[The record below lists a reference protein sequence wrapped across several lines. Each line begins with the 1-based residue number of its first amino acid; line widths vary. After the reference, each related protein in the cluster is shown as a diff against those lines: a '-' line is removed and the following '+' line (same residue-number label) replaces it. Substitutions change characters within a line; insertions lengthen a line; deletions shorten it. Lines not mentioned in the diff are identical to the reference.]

1 MLIAHY
7 IGPPKSGIAASAGWH
22 LTVLAQKAPF
32 DYCTHTEAIHAVHG
46 DGSVTIASSSI
57 ADRGVRTKRTKLTLE
72 HWIITDVPQWDVSK
86 STQYFAQA
94 LENHVQYDFMGA
106 LATML
111 PGHHD
116 GNKVFCTEAVLA
128 PFVQAPH
135 YYTPALCLS
144 LCLSVGK
151 QLTHEEWGQI
161 LFEGAQE

>member
-72 HWIITDVPQWDVSK
+72 HWIITDVLQWDVSK

-94 LENHVQYDFMGA
+94 IENHVISGVRWLPCSQATTTEIRCSA
-106 LATML
+106 LRL
-111 PGHHD
+111 YLLRLFRHHTTTRQHC
-116 GNKVFCTEAVLA
+116 V
-128 PFVQAPH
+128 
-135 YYTPALCLS
+135 CLY
-144 LCLSVGK
+144 
-151 QLTHEEWGQI
+151 
-161 LFEGAQE
+161 A